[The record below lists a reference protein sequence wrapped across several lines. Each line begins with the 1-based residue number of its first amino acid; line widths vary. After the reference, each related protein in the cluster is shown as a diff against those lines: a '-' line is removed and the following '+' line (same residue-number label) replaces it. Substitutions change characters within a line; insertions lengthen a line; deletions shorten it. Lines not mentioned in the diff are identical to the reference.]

1 MIIRAVGFRELWTEQ
16 IELTL
21 PLGLLYIDFSRSNAS
36 NSRYSSAELSS
47 HPRSTSMPDWRQYPR
62 ISERPLDVHAT
73 ILDNCSYSLWTHR
86 LELRAIRQVRPASG
100 ILHHRSANPLIIPEQ
115 STWKKKQNQQFELL
129 LGCTRFALAND
140 DIQFQ
145 SPLFCCGSPRTNGTD
160 STIAMCLQYQRI
172 QYQHRRSKFLPLP
185 MGRPLE
191 SPPKGKLSTK
201 SKQSIIIN
209 HPYRWIKKNTC

>member
-1 MIIRAVGFRELWTEQ
+1 MNTSARIT
-16 IELTL
+16 
-21 PLGLLYIDFSRSNAS
+21 S
-36 NSRYSSAELSS
+36 NSTGSPSQRYIASSFGKSS
-47 HPRSTSMPDWRQYPR
+47 
-62 ISERPLDVHAT
+62 
-73 ILDNCSYSLWTHR
+73 DNS
-86 LELRAIRQVRPASG
+86 RAIYM
-100 ILHHRSANPLIIPEQ
+100 
-115 STWKKKQNQQFELL
+115 KKKQNQQFELL

-209 HPYRWIKKNTC
+209 HPYRWMKKKIPVRFRVIVRAKFTVFRPCNRIIIVPWHAKCCAKLISCWIVFSACIRTS